1 MKLHGLFYILDSEK
15 VLTPLSEAYGVI
27 LPLHV
32 KLVVTDNAESGHYE
46 LFLRTLNFSNT
57 NVEKNLKF
65 DG

>member
-1 MKLHGLFYILDSEK
+1 MKLYGLFYILDSEK
-15 VLTPLSEAYGVI
+15 VLTPLSEAYGLI

-57 NVEKNLKF
+57 KCREKFKI
-65 DG
+65 